1 MKIEPYNLHLYTFSS
16 HASKI
21 QINHSLSQYH
31 RSGIFFLWLIL
42 IKKMMDY
49 VLLLYLEVRMCGIGI
64 IFSFYTNTH
73 STPNPKKNIKYLQQN
88 NMGDPLYK

>member
-1 MKIEPYNLHLYTFSS
+1 MKIELYNLHLYTFSS

-49 VLLLYLEVRMCGIGI
+49 VLLLYLEVRMCGSI

-73 STPNPKKNIKYLQQN
+73 STPNPKNIKYFEQN
-88 NMGDPLYK
+88 NMASDPLYK